1 MPIKMSLPCSRCR
14 REDFIEL
21 NEFAEAKALE
31 EKLKKKAEV
40 LEKLKAFVKTLP
52 ADDLPDFFAVLGDKV
67 LVHSYL
73 CDPKDEKKRSCA
85 KRVGELLEGIDQ
97 IEERKPR
104 AKKAKDDAPA
114 AE

>member
-1 MPIKMSLPCSRCR
+1 MSIKMSLTCSRCR
-14 REDFIEL
+14 REDLVEL

-31 EKLKKKAEV
+31 EKLKKKGEV
-40 LEKLKAFVKTLP
+40 LEKLQAFVKTLP

-67 LVHSYL
+67 LVHNYL

-85 KRVGELLEGIDQ
+85 KRVGELLAGIDQ

-104 AKKAKDDAPA
+104 AKKAKEEPA